1 MGSPPW
7 IMNPFMFL
15 CFTAHPNPSTCGTC
29 CCRSSR
35 WHTTRG
41 SSILHFWL
49 LRSHLRVLGYQLTE
63 QLNLEFPQVGVHC
76 QCLCRH
82 GACIYSLPWW
92 RVVEVEL
99 SEDNDAQKASA
110 FERTN
115 IDSYQ
120 IENKHHQLS
129 NRLRLRVE
137 HLVRSEGLGRRI
149 ERALLVDHV
158 HVCHV
163 SH

>member
-1 MGSPPW
+1 MKFYSSSSV
-7 IMNPFMFL
+7 IERLTSAFL
-15 CFTAHPNPSTCGTC
+15 GINSQN
-29 CCRSSR
+29 
-35 WHTTRG
+35 
-41 SSILHFWL
+41 SSIL
-49 LRSHLRVLGYQLTE
+49 RSPKLVCIVSAYVVTIHVFALY
-63 QLNLEFPQVGVHC
+63 
-76 QCLCRH
+76 H
-82 GACIYSLPWW
+82 GGGI
-92 RVVEVEL
+92 VEEEL
-99 SEDNDAQKASA
+99 SEDNDAQKTPVC
-110 FERTN
+110 EKTN

-120 IENKHHQLS
+120 IENKHRQLS

>member
-1 MGSPPW
+1 MELAVIVVAAGTQCEEVLFFIVECRDITSA
-7 IMNPFMFL
+7 FL
-15 CFTAHPNPSTCGTC
+15 GINSQN
-29 CCRSSR
+29 
-35 WHTTRG
+35 
-41 SSILHFWL
+41 SSIL
-49 LRSHLRVLGYQLTE
+49 RSPKLVCIVSDYIVT
-63 QLNLEFPQVGVHC
+63 VHVSI
-76 QCLCRH
+76 LYH
-82 GACIYSLPWW
+82 GGGII
-92 RVVEVEL
+92 EEEL
-99 SEDNDAQKASA
+99 SEDNDTQEAPMC
-110 FERTN
+110 ERTN
-115 IDSYQ
+115 TDSYQ